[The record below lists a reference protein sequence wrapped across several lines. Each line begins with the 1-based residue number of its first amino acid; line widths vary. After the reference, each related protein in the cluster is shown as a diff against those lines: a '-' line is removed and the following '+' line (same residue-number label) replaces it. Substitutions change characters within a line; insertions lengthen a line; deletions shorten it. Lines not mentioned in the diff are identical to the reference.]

1 MTTPPTP
8 PYRTD
13 LTGGQLT
20 KRLDE
25 WSEVSLQ
32 VATPKSIERD
42 QKNGRIRAV
51 EQTKL
56 KG

>member
-8 PYRTD
+8 PYRP
-13 LTGGQLT
+13 TGGQLT

-42 QKNGRIRAV
+42 QKNGRIGAV